1 MNSYGCTAYVQ
12 HDIVVGPEFTFYI
25 PNAFTPNGDGVNDFF
40 FGTGIGIDTYD
51 LYIFDRWGNMI
62 FHGHDLNDM
71 WNGKAN
77 GGSEIAQ
84 QDVYVWKV
92 KLTDVFG
99 KKHNY
104 IGTVTLVK

>member
-1 MNSYGCTAYVQ
+1 
-12 HDIVVGPEFTFYI
+12 
-25 PNAFTPNGDGVNDFF
+25 
-40 FGTGIGIDTYD
+40 
-51 LYIFDRWGNMI
+51 MI

-77 GGSEIAQ
+77 GGDDMAQ